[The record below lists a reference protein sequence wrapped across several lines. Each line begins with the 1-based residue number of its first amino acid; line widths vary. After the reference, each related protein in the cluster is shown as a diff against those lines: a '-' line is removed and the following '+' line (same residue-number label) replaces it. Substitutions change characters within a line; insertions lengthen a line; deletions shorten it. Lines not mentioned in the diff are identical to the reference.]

1 MPLME
6 APGPDGTQPASS
18 RTPMDDATTGEAPLD
33 ARLDR
38 GVPGDTSLPAPDGVP
53 LYQRHWEPRGE
64 PWATVLIVHGI
75 AEHSGRYERT
85 GRLMA
90 EAGRDVRSFDLRG
103 HGFSGGARV
112 YVHRWDM
119 YLADLESVLV
129 PLRAMGRSLVLMG
142 HSMGALIA
150 LDYALSKRPQP
161 DLLVLSAVPLGANAP
176 AWQKALAPLLSGLS
190 PGFELAN
197 PISGDQLSHD
207 PAVGTAYFADPLVR
221 PRTTARLG
229 AELFG
234 AMKRIRGSVGRLA
247 LPTLVIHGAEDSLVP
262 AHFSEPLG
270 GLAGVERLVLPGLR
284 HETLNEPEGPDVV
297 AYIVGWIEDR
307 VKPTRAADVTT
318 RERAG
323 AVRGL
328 GSSPGAGR

>member
-1 MPLME
+1 
-6 APGPDGTQPASS
+6 
-18 RTPMDDATTGEAPLD
+18 
-33 ARLDR
+33 
-38 GVPGDTSLPAPDGVP
+38 
-53 LYQRHWEPRGE
+53 
-64 PWATVLIVHGI
+64 
-75 AEHSGRYERT
+75 
-85 GRLMA
+85 
-90 EAGRDVRSFDLRG
+90 
-103 HGFSGGARV
+103 
-112 YVHRWDM
+112 
-119 YLADLESVLV
+119 
-129 PLRAMGRSLVLMG
+129 
-142 HSMGALIA
+142 MGALIA

-234 AMKRIRGSVGRLA
+234 AMKRIRGSVGQLA

-270 GLAGVERLVLPGLR
+270 GLTGVERLVLPGLR
-284 HETLNEPEGPDVV
+284 HETLNEPDGPDVV

-318 RERAG
+318 GERVG

-328 GSSPGAGR
+328 GPSAGVVR